1 MLPIRINASDQV
13 HQGFKCESGS
23 EARPSI
29 APGADGCVRGVA
41 ALRGRRCIRA
51 LVLRRPASLLLICS
65 VIDAHSVVK
74 LNG

>member
-29 APGADGCVRGVA
+29 APGLMVA
-41 ALRGRRCIRA
+41 FAAWQHLRDRRCIRA
-51 LVLRRPASLLLICS
+51 LSSKTACFTLLICS

-74 LNG
+74 LDG

>member
-29 APGADGCVRGVA
+29 APGLMVGCSHALGPVATAGRSRRGSIA
-41 ALRGRRCIRA
+41 WPPMHPR
-51 LVLRRPASLLLICS
+51 S
-65 VIDAHSVVK
+65 K
-74 LNG
+74 F

>member
-29 APGADGCVRGVA
+29 APGLMIAFA
-41 ALRGRRCIRA
+41 AWQHLRDRRCIRA
-51 LVLRRPASLLLICS
+51 LSSKTACFTVADLQRYRCPFRC
-65 VIDAHSVVK
+65 
-74 LNG
+74 

>member
-23 EARPSI
+23 EAQHR
-29 APGADGCVRGVA
+29 ARADGCVRGVA

-51 LVLRRPASLLLICS
+51 LSSKTACFTVADLQRYRCPFRC
-65 VIDAHSVVK
+65 
-74 LNG
+74 

>member
-29 APGADGCVRGVA
+29 APGLMVAFAAWQRCVA
-41 ALRGRRCIRA
+41 ADASA
-51 LVLRRPASLLLICS
+51 L
-65 VIDAHSVVK
+65 
-74 LNG
+74 